1 MHHCPCTARV
11 RAKDLC
17 HAYLQH
23 DGRHGRRTHRAY
35 DVPSTVDTEA
45 GLIEVQQR
53 TRRLLEESHEGVL
66 VFTDILGATPAN
78 IAHRLLDDPRIC
90 VISGANL
97 PAIIAALNALPTPP
111 SLKMTLAE
119 AAARAGLSSQSGRS
133 DNALK

>member
-23 DGRHGRRTHRAY
+23 DGRHGRRTHR
-35 DVPSTVDTEA
+35 
-45 GLIEVQQR
+45 GI
-53 TRRLLEESHEGVL
+53 RRSQYRRHGSWTHRGTATHTPSHEGVL

-97 PAIIAALNALPTPP
+97 PAIIAALNAPADAPV
-111 SLKMTLAE
+111 SQVMTLAE

-133 DNALK
+133 DNA